1 MPTIDLEVV
10 LETEIGIAPWERGR
24 LQSLTVKVSAN
35 VKLDAALRSATSGDI
50 AQTIDY
56 ALFRNI
62 IHQVFEGK
70 RFNLL
75 EQPAFLIKHEISKLE
90 CVEKVHVSVE
100 KPFPWPDVP
109 RVKLTI

>member
-10 LETEIGIAPWERGR
+10 LETEIGIAAAERGR
-24 LQSLTVKVSAN
+24 PQSLKIKVSAE
-35 VKLDAALRSATSGDI
+35 VKSDAALQAAATGDI

-56 ALFRNI
+56 GLFRNVI
-62 IHQVFEGK
+62 LHVFEGQ

-75 EQPAFLIKHEISKLE
+75 EQPAFLIKHEISHLE
-90 CVEKVHVSVE
+90 YVENVRVSVE
-100 KPFPWPDVP
+100 KDSPWPDVP